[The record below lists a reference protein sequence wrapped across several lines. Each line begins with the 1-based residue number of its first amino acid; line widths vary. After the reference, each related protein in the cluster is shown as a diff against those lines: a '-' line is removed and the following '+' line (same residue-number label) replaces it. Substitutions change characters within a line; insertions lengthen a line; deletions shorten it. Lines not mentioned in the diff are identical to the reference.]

1 MVTYIVNFF
10 TSEENKGAYF
20 ALQSTKCSVEDI
32 FKTGF
37 VTKLNQLV
45 GNGSKSP
52 EGIFVLQISNK
63 WKEIFIKIFE
73 KASEKFPE
81 LQSVIALVSELD
93 EGKCL
98 GVLLN
103 CSIDAIETKKLLLK
117 MQELES
123 GNCTKEEMKVFLNK
137 YSALL
142 EKYHLLNYPNNKMV
156 RIGEQKRELRIC
168 RYCGCLMSDKATFK
182 TDAHTISKSLGNIYY
197 FTNDECDR
205 CNKKFGATIEQELLK
220 YLSFSRVL
228 SGQFE
233 GFKFHKIKTG
243 SIEMSVNP
251 DTNNVEFKLKDY
263 TKVLVK
269 KDKIVIVLEVDSI
282 DFSDVY
288 RAMVKY
294 VIGMLPASELKHFK
308 KTISWINKEF
318 TVSLPNIKETIH
330 KEPVVHPFIN
340 LYIRKNNADSLPYLC
355 ADLHILHYEFVFM
368 IPGCE
373 LDNHILSSTI
383 MDEFLKL
390 YENDEKWYDI
400 QFDDKQPTRLLLNI
414 SFEKKITATE

>member
-1 MVTYIVNFF
+1 
-10 TSEENKGAYF
+10 
-20 ALQSTKCSVEDI
+20 
-32 FKTGF
+32 
-37 VTKLNQLV
+37 
-45 GNGSKSP
+45 
-52 EGIFVLQISNK
+52 
-63 WKEIFIKIFE
+63 
-73 KASEKFPE
+73 
-81 LQSVIALVSELD
+81 
-93 EGKCL
+93 
-98 GVLLN
+98 
-103 CSIDAIETKKLLLK
+103 
-117 MQELES
+117 
-123 GNCTKEEMKVFLNK
+123 
-137 YSALL
+137 
-142 EKYHLLNYPNNKMV
+142 
-156 RIGEQKRELRIC
+156 
-168 RYCGCLMSDKATFK
+168 
-182 TDAHTISKSLGNIYY
+182 
-197 FTNDECDR
+197 
-205 CNKKFGATIEQELLK
+205 
-220 YLSFSRVL
+220 
-228 SGQFE
+228 
-233 GFKFHKIKTG
+233 
-243 SIEMSVNP
+243 MSVNP

-414 SFEKKITATE
+414 SFEKKIKATE